1 MRFRC
6 RFVRTILEISMRFVK
21 GLVVAASAAFLL
33 ACGGGG
39 PADKMYSIMDKA
51 LSAVEANKGD
61 LDKAAKEVQAIVDA
75 NKEAFAGAM
84 KELGEMAAKD
94 PEKAK
99 KLQEAMGE
107 KMKAMQERTEKLEKE
122 IPGLKEHEGLKAAM
136 KGLMGGM

>member
-1 MRFRC
+1 
-6 RFVRTILEISMRFVK
+6 MRFVK

-61 LDKAAKEVQAIVDA
+61 LAKEVQAIVDA